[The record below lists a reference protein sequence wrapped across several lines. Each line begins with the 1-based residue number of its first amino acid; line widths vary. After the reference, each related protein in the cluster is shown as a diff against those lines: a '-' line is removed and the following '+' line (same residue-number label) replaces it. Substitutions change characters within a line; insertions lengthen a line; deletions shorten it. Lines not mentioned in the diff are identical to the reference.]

1 MNIFN
6 NIRGLKDDPRIV
18 KKDFFEGGK
27 RVSIGFTIQ
36 DLLEVRPIKGRYEV
50 NNLKEGYTNTL
61 SGKELVKLLKTI

>member
-18 KKDFFEGGK
+18 KTDFFEGGK
-27 RVSIGFTIQ
+27 RVSVGFIIK
-36 DLLEVRPIKGRYEV
+36 DLLEVKPTRGGYEV